1 MLRKELI
8 RENKRLQAQLTRNI
22 GESTDTVLS
31 EVNEHLKTLVS
42 ISQCNKLPVVH
53 DGELALVSA
62 KIVDTRISFKDGRKF
77 VEYKIA
83 IESNPRRDFFVWYRY
98 TIFRNLIADLQSQ
111 SGYSRK
117 DIPKFPP
124 KLLFGNF
131 SEKNIASRMEKL
143 NIFLDNAINAKHL
156 QWGIRADSD
165 NCVYKRCVKPL
176 PSH

>member
-31 EVNEHLKTLVS
+31 EVNEQLKKLVS

-62 KIVDTRISFKDGRKF
+62 KIVDTRINFEGGHEF

-98 TIFRNLIADLQSQ
+98 TNFRTMTALLHSE

-117 DIPKFPP
+117 DIPKLPP

-131 SEKNIASRMEKL
+131 SEKNIANRMEKL
-143 NIFLDNAINAKHL
+143 NIFLDAAINAKHL
-156 QWGIRADSD
+156 QWGIKID
-165 NCVYKRCVKPL
+165 NDTGVYKRRVKPL
-176 PSH
+176 PLH